1 VGEGDSQKAGNSV
14 GLAGVLVVAV
24 LGGVVGAA
32 SLFLTQQ
39 RGEPANPTASTPVII
54 LSVADRLRSGEDA
67 LAIRARADRL
77 AAGGFLVL
85 DAQAVLAAPP
95 ALYRPVGEGSA
106 P

>member
-1 VGEGDSQKAGNSV
+1 MGEGDTQKAGNGV
-14 GLAGVLVVAV
+14 GLAGVGLVAA
-24 LGGVVGAA
+24 LGGVLGAGGV
-32 SLFLTQQ
+32 FLAQQ
-39 RGEPANPTASTPVII
+39 RGEPANPTAATPVII